1 MKLSREPDGFL
12 DGQKGVE
19 DVVLHDIGRDALKV
33 AVVARLAVGEH
44 PPRKR
49 RAFGV
54 LDATYL

>member
-1 MKLSREPDGFL
+1 VKLGREPDGLL
-12 DGQKGVE
+12 DGQKGVK

-33 AVVARLAVGEH
+33 AVVARLAVGKH
-44 PPRKR
+44 QPREQ